1 MSYSK
6 NFPIKETITEIKLLQ
21 RKATP
26 IVSKRL
32 SVLLAFK
39 RHELEGISKRSLA
52 VETGF
57 DPNSIQSWRNLYIK
71 GGIEALMAHNN
82 RGYKPNQISSSQ
94 ESVLKAILH
103 DPENGFVGYIEL
115 LSWFNETYKMEVK
128 YHTFRSFIIRKF
140 KSKIKVARKYH
151 AKKNQEAVDTFKKT
165 SIKSVK
171 KLSKKTVK
179 TSKK

>member
-1 MSYSK
+1 
-6 NFPIKETITEIKLLQ
+6 
-21 RKATP
+21 
-26 IVSKRL
+26 
-32 SVLLAFK
+32 
-39 RHELEGISKRSLA
+39 LA

-71 GGIEALMAHNN
+71 GGIDSLMAHNN

-171 KLSKKTVK
+171 KLSKNTVK
-179 TSKK
+179 TAKK